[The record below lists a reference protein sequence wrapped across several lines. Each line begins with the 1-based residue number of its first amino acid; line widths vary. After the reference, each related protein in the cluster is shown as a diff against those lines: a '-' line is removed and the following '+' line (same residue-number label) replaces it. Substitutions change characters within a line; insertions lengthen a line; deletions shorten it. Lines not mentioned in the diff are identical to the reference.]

1 MFVKNRNGGG
11 ASRVI
16 VIHNPDTGAYCVLQ
30 MWENDDAVQIVSWHR
45 APEKYGN
52 RKWSKN

>member
-1 MFVKNRNGGG
+1 MKNRNGGG

-16 VIHNPDTGAYCVLQ
+16 VIHNPDTGAYCVLH
-30 MWENDDAVQIVSWHR
+30 MWENDDVVQIVSWHR